1 MKTLRFA
8 LLIAASV
15 WLTATGDAR
24 DLKTVNGEV
33 FKNIAVSKKDGT
45 GIQITHDD
53 GVAFVDF
60 KNLSDAEQKEFG
72 FDPAKYAAGQQEK
85 IAAEKRRREL
95 AARQA
100 AAAKAAA
107 ANAPTADPGTAAGA
121 NPPAR
126 GFEFGVGTP
135 GFKYGGYR
143 IDGFGVTNGLPTGTA
158 PLPAGTQGGYIT
170 PPFVRKR

>member
-1 MKTLRFA
+1 MKTTRFA
-8 LLIAASV
+8 LLIAATV
-15 WLTATGDAR
+15 LMAAAGDAR

-33 FKNIAVSKKDGT
+33 FKNIAVSKKDAT

-60 KNLSDAEQKEFG
+60 KNLADAEQKEFG

-85 IAAEKRRREL
+85 SAAEKRRREI
-95 AARQA
+95 AAQQA

-107 ANAPTADPGTAAGA
+107 ANAPA
-121 NPPAR
+121 NPTAR

-143 IDGFGVTNGLPTGTA
+143 IDGFGVTNGQPTGTT
-158 PLPAGTQGGYIT
+158 PLPAGIQGGYVS
-170 PPFVRKR
+170 PPIIRKR

>member
-1 MKTLRFA
+1 MKTLRCA

-15 WLTATGDAR
+15 VLTTVGDAR

-33 FKNIAVSKKDGT
+33 FKNIAVTKKDAT

-60 KNLSDAEQKEFG
+60 KNLADAEQKEFG

-95 AARQA
+95 AAQRA

-107 ANAPTADPGTAAGA
+107 ANAPAADPTVATGA

-143 IDGFGVTNGLPTGTA
+143 IDGFGVTNGQPTGTT
-158 PLPAGTQGGYIT
+158 PLPAGIQGGYVS
-170 PPFVRKR
+170 PPIIHKR